1 MLSALS
7 ELIPFRLAIDT
18 VFLAGTAL
26 WALALYLSL
35 ATFRDWVELQLY
47 RWFGFAERFMYFSEE
62 EYEQT
67 REAREAQNAFY
78 AATLGIVPFL
88 VLGSLCN
95 WGMVWS
101 LGRSWA
107 ISVGILAC
115 VTCGIYELGRRA
127 GKQGE

>member
-1 MLSALS
+1 MLS
-7 ELIPFRLAIDT
+7 ELIPFRITIDT
-18 VFLAGTAL
+18 VFLAGTTL

-35 ATFRDWVELQLY
+35 ASLRDWVELQLN

-78 AATLGIVPFL
+78 AAVLGIVPFL
-88 VLGSLCN
+88 VLGLLFN
-95 WGMVWS
+95 WGTIWG

-107 ISVGILAC
+107 ISLGILAC
-115 VTCGIYELGRRA
+115 VTCGIYELGRRS
-127 GKQGE
+127 GSYYD